1 MKRIL
6 CSIGAGL
13 VVCLLAWLSGFD
25 FSERGD
31 GALFVAICALIAAGW
46 VYAYPGW
53 EE

>member
-13 VVCLLAWLSGFD
+13 IACLLAWLSGFD
-25 FSERGD
+25 FNERGVD
-31 GALFVAICALIAAGW
+31 TLFVAIYALIFAGFA
-46 VYAYPGW
+46 YAYPGW